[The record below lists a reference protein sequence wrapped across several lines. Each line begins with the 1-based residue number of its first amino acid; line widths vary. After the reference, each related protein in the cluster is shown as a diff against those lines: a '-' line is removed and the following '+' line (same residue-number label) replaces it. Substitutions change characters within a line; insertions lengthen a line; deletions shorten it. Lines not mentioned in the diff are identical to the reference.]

1 MVPTDASGTLPIV
14 GIPLQVDDRPTDR
27 PIGVIAIYC
36 LLQYKA
42 DFTLLD
48 HELFA
53 LLARHAAT
61 AILASCLHS

>member
-1 MVPTDASGTLPIV
+1 
-14 GIPLQVDDRPTDR
+14 
-27 PIGVIAIYC
+27 VIAIYC